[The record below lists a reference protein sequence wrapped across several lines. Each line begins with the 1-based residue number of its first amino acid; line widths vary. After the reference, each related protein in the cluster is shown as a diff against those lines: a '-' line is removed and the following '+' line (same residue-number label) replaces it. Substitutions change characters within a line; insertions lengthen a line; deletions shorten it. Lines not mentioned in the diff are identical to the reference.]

1 MQCNSFFDFV
11 FCQSCIYFFVV
22 VRLYFSFVY
31 DKLSFLHSLFFNG
44 HSCFFFAV
52 ALFRTIFIFI
62 GLENHRV
69 MTFDYVFNVNHA
81 GVANNYN
88 NFVDEFLNFTL
99 FTKMFVYKFIMLIKF
114 LPMFAFIVL
123 SYSGLNHNNFRFLFL
138 PYWM

>member
-1 MQCNSFFDFV
+1 
-11 FCQSCIYFFVV
+11 
-22 VRLYFSFVY
+22 
-31 DKLSFLHSLFFNG
+31 
-44 HSCFFFAV
+44 
-52 ALFRTIFIFI
+52 
-62 GLENHRV
+62 

>member
-1 MQCNSFFDFV
+1 M
-11 FCQSCIYFFVV
+11 Y
-22 VRLYFSFVY
+22 LLFSLLDSILASYTIF
-31 DKLSFLHSLFFNG
+31 SFLHSLYYNG
-44 HSCFFFAV
+44 HSCVFSAV